1 MFMSLY
7 NKGVVFMKVK
17 KYYNQYLPYVVFTYN
32 GNVLIRRLYNDNK
45 ENKTGI
51 IILNKQKIKVEYFY

>member
-1 MFMSLY
+1 
-7 NKGVVFMKVK
+7 MKVK